1 MSQSNQFESRCPHCL
16 GADNHYPCQRCKLVF
31 YCNEEHRASH
41 LLAHM
46 SVCSAVCRERTKYEV
61 VKSQLPFAPESPS
74 GDSIDHDTILGNHVY
89 DVNSYIEA
97 RINYARVLES
107 LHSRQAAE
115 KRIKLLRKALIMLP
129 DNKHVNACL
138 KPLLGLM
145 FRLKSDEE
153 IYKFMRQYLG
163 VLVVKYKQPQDRIRD
178 YNKLNALSDIELVRA
193 TPCSQILRVAFVI
206 LKLRVIAQLQ
216 DMPQIVG
223 KKTRIVPKELKD
235 KAHFGFFNAL
245 ATAEDDRYTMSE
257 ASCSRLI
264 ERLIQQVRILFFA
277 VHEYNHQ
284 VWDYLM
290 AKDNPANM
298 FESQEN
304 STSHTTAAMI
314 RIQLREPFEKT
325 PGAEQLVD
333 RFLGEVFLAE
343 CQRTTPEIKV
353 EPDMWEEVRLDDIP
367 MAKHESD

>member
-1 MSQSNQFESRCPHCL
+1 MP
-16 GADNHYPCQRCKLVF
+16 
-31 YCNEEHRASH
+31 
-41 LLAHM
+41 
-46 SVCSAVCRERTKYEV
+46 VCSAVCRERTKYEV
-61 VKSQLPFAPESPS
+61 IKSQIPFAPESPS
-74 GDSIDHDTILGNHVY
+74 GDSIDHGTILGNHVF
-89 DVNSYIEA
+89 DVNSYTEA
-97 RINYARVLES
+97 RINYARVLER
-107 LHSRQAAE
+107 LHSRQATE
-115 KRIKLLRKALIMLP
+115 KRAKLLRKALIMLP
-129 DNKHVNACL
+129 DKPQVVNACL
-138 KPLLGLM
+138 KPLMGLM
-145 FRLKSDEE
+145 FRLKFDEE
-153 IYKFMRQYLG
+153 TYKFMRQYLG
-163 VLVVKYKQPQDRIRD
+163 ALVAKYKQPQDRIRD
-178 YNKLNALSDIELVRA
+178 YHKLNALSDIELVRA

-216 DMPQIVG
+216 DMPRIVG

-264 ERLIQQVRILFFA
+264 ERLIQQVRMLVFA

-284 VWDYLM
+284 AWDYLM

-304 STSHTTAAMI
+304 STSHTTAAII

-333 RFLGEVFLAE
+333 RFLAE

-367 MAKHESD
+367 MAEHESD